1 MYLSVSRCH
10 GDACFPS
17 FPSPF
22 VQELF
27 PDYDSEEEQEV
38 RDLMDQQYGN
48 WDMGSPDEPDFG
60 TEGEGEE
67 VVTEMM
73 EESDPELSDLWP
85 SDDVPLAP
93 SSNAP
98 RLKKRVSFAEPES
111 QTQRRCGKV
120 LD

>member
-1 MYLSVSRCH
+1 MPLSVYCCY
-10 GDACFPS
+10 GDASFPS

-27 PDYDSEEEQEV
+27 PNYDSEEEREI
-38 RDLMDQQYGN
+38 RDLMDQESEN

-85 SDDVPLAP
+85 SDDVPLTP
-93 SSNAP
+93 NSDAP
-98 RLKKRVSFAEPES
+98 RLKKRVSFAELEPH
-111 QTQRRCGKV
+111 TQRRYGKV
-120 LD
+120 LY